1 MQNLTGETIFVRLTL
16 TDSAPAEDWSLR
28 QTLPDELSVD
38 LNQVDLKVMRN
49 SSVTQMIYYRSSQA
63 APTAPASVTAQQL
76 TGRLLDDSDDC
87 PFPAVTPTEQ
97 VRPPVCVPGGSPVP
111 NGLTASAM
119 YNVTSSSLPIGTPHG
134 VRVSTP
140 VVTSFSSASD
150 QPSNSR
156 IDNSRIDNSRIDNS
170 RIDNSRIDNSRI
182 DNSRIDN
189 SRSTTLLVP
198 DQQILWT
205 VTGAGALTTAATAFS
220 QVANGQALLENGWA
234 FQLLIYQ
241 TQLNPNVKD
250 CALTSTATDVVL
262 SNVVIT
268 EPNGTYSRIDNSRI
282 DNFQV
287 SASRIDNSRIDNS
300 RIDNSRSTT
309 LRSRTLRIS
318 EQVSNA
324 TTALDTSE
332 EATIV
337 LRAFKPAEVTI
348 PWWSVRIRV
357 RPASARRA
365 TRSPSRCSV
374 RRPTSIRDGTG
385 DVRAGVLRHHAA
397 GDHVRLSPEPNAAG
411 WNNTIHVTLTW
422 SVIDPQSGILSSVG
436 CGDEVVSTEGTKT
449 VTCSATNRSTTAGVD
464 HEPL

>member
-1 MQNLTGETIFVRLTL
+1 M
-16 TDSAPAEDWSLR
+16 
-28 QTLPDELSVD
+28 
-38 LNQVDLKVMRN
+38 
-49 SSVTQMIYYRSSQA
+49 
-63 APTAPASVTAQQL
+63 
-76 TGRLLDDSDDC
+76 
-87 PFPAVTPTEQ
+87 
-97 VRPPVCVPGGSPVP
+97 CVPGGSLVS

-134 VRVSTP
+134 VLVSTP

-189 SRSTTLLVP
+189 SRIDNSRIDNSLVP

-241 TQLNPNVKD
+241 TQLNPNVNG

-300 RIDNSRSTT
+300 RIDNSRIDNAAVEDSP
-309 LRSRTLRIS
+309 IS

-337 LRAFKPAEVTI
+337 LQGLQACGKSTIRMVVLSESEPDRRVPAER
-348 PWWSVRIRV
+348 PGRPGGVR
-357 RPASARRA
+357 SSGQRR
-365 TRSPSRCSV
+365 SG
-374 RRPTSIRDGTG
+374 DGTG
-385 DVRAGVLRHHAA
+385 DVRAGVLRRHAA
-397 GDHVRLSPEPNAAG
+397 GDHATSLNPAPNANG
-411 WNNTIHVTLTW
+411 WNNTQR
-422 SVIDPQSGILSSVG
+422 D
-436 CGDEVVSTEGTKT
+436 GDVERD
-449 VTCSATNRSTTAGVD
+449 RSPIGD
-464 HEPL
+464 SFQRRM